1 MWPWQSLQVGRQGQV
16 GSLKQSDHLSR
27 DLGWEQQQEVCGH
40 GTWSEG
46 REALSLAVLGGAQ
59 W

>member
-1 MWPWQSLQVGRQGQV
+1 MWPLQVGRQGQV
-16 GSLKQSDHLSR
+16 RSLKQSDHLSR

-40 GTWSEG
+40 GTW